1 MKRWNGIAIGVAMLL
16 SGCAT
21 QSMRPTLPAVTTA
34 NAEVQ
39 QATRAATLATHQQW
53 ALQGRVGLS
62 NGHNGGSGRIDWHQ
76 DGMHYD
82 VTLSAPITRQGWR
95 LNGDIEMA
103 RLDGLTGGPRQG
115 ADAETLLR
123 DATGWVIPVAALASW
138 VRGAAAT
145 TLPTPTLQFAPDG
158 HLSQLQ
164 QGGWTID
171 YSDWRMQPTL
181 GIELPHRFNA
191 GQGDAKVRLVIDQW
205 QEGGAGP

>member
-1 MKRWNGIAIGVAMLL
+1 MKWWNASAIAVAMLL
-16 SGCAT
+16 SACAM
-21 QSMRPTLPAVTTA
+21 QSVRPTVPAVTTA
-34 NAEVQ
+34 NAQAQ
-39 QATRAATLATHQQW
+39 QSTRAATLSTHQQW

-62 NGHNGGSGRIDWHQ
+62 NGHNGGSGRIDWRQ

-95 LNGDIEMA
+95 LSGDADRA
-103 RLDGLTGGPRQG
+103 RLDGLTGGAREG
-115 ADAETLLR
+115 ANAENLLR

-138 VRGAAAT
+138 VRGKSAA

-181 GIELPHRFNA
+181 DIDLPHRLNA
-191 GQGDAKVRLVIDQW
+191 SQGDAKVRLVIDQW
-205 QEGGAGP
+205 QDGAVGP